1 MMMNPSLKNL
11 CKVIPGTIIQGKW
24 HHNRYTIIK
33 ELGFGANGIVYL
45 ARYNNTQ
52 VALKMS
58 DNGMSITSEVN
69 VLKSFAKV
77 QGSALGPS
85 LLDVDDW
92 ERPGKMVSFYVMEF
106 IKGPDFLTFLQQKGP
121 DWTGVMVLQLLA
133 DLQLLHENG
142 WVFGDL
148 KPDNLI
154 VTGPPARIRC
164 IDVGGT
170 TLQGRSIKEFT
181 EFFDRGYWGLG
192 SRKAEP
198 GYDLFAVGMIMV
210 NTAYPKRF
218 NKISGG
224 IDEIVG
230 KVKQSPELKR
240 YETVILNALTGK
252 YHSAREMREG
262 ILQIHQPDTYS
273 RSGRQQQ
280 KATSGNQGR
289 QQQRTVTGK
298 QGKQQTTANSSMSQ
312 SNAANVTARQT
323 RNSYNK
329 KKRKKS
335 SSLLETVTII
345 IIISVLYFVYIYSQ
359 IT

>member
-11 CKVIPGTIIQGKW
+11 CKVIPGTIIEGKW

-45 ARYNNTQ
+45 ARSNNTQ

-92 ERPGKMVSFYVMEF
+92 ERPGKRVSFYAMEF
-106 IKGPDFLTFLQQKGP
+106 IKGPDFLSFLQQKGP
-121 DWTGVMVLQLLA
+121 DWTGVMILQLLA

-170 TLQGRSIKEFT
+170 TMQGRSIKEFT

-218 NKISGG
+218 TKKSGG
-224 IDEIVG
+224 IGEIMDR
-230 KVKQSPELKR
+230 VKQSRELKN
-240 YETVILNALTGK
+240 YEKVIYNALAGK
-252 YHSAREMREG
+252 YQSAREMRSEL
-262 ILQIHQPDTYS
+262 LQVHQPGSASKKSTVQHKAVPQKQAQQHINPSPS
-273 RSGRQQQ
+273 RA
-280 KATSGNQGR
+280 K
-289 QQQRTVTGK
+289 
-298 QGKQQTTANSSMSQ
+298 SSS
-312 SNAANVTARQT
+312 AGRQT
-323 RNSYNK
+323 RKGYNK
-329 KKRKKS
+329 KKKKS
-335 SSLLETVTII
+335 SALETVTII
-345 IIISVLYFVYIYSQ
+345 LIISLLYFFYIYSQ

>member
-1 MMMNPSLKNL
+1 MMNPSLKNL
-11 CKVIPGTIIQGKW
+11 CKVIPGTIIEGKW

-45 ARYNNTQ
+45 ARYNNKQ

-69 VLKSFAKV
+69 VLKSFSKV

-92 ERPGKMVSFYVMEF
+92 ERPGKKVSFYAMEF
-106 IKGPDFLTFLQQKGP
+106 IKGPDFLAFLQQKGP
-121 DWTGVMVLQLLA
+121 DWTGVMILQLLA

-170 TLQGRSIKEFT
+170 TMQGRSIKEFT

-218 NKISGG
+218 TKKSGG
-224 IDEIVG
+224 ISEIMD
-230 KVKQSPELKR
+230 KVKHSRELMN
-240 YETVILNALTGK
+240 YEKVIYNALTGN
-252 YHSAREMREG
+252 YQSAMEMRSDL
-262 ILQIHQPDTYS
+262 LQVHQPGS
-273 RSGRQQQ
+273 AAKKIAVQQ
-280 KATSGNQGR
+280 KQA
-289 QQQRTVTGK
+289 QQHINPSPSREK
-298 QGKQQTTANSSMSQ
+298 PSS
-312 SNAANVTARQT
+312 AGRQT
-323 RNSYNK
+323 RKGNNK
-329 KKRKKS
+329 KKKKS
-335 SSLLETVTII
+335 SALETATIILIISLL
-345 IIISVLYFVYIYSQ
+345 YFFYIYSQ

>member
-11 CKVIPGTIIQGKW
+11 CKVIPGTIIEGKW

-45 ARYNNTQ
+45 ARYNNKQ

-92 ERPGKMVSFYVMEF
+92 ERPGKRVSFYVMEF
-106 IKGPDFLTFLQQKGP
+106 IKGPDFLAFLQQKGP
-121 DWTGVMVLQLLA
+121 DWTGVMILQLLA

-148 KPDNLI
+148 KPENLI

-170 TLQGRSIKEFT
+170 TMQGRAIKEFT
-181 EFFDRGYWGLG
+181 EFYDRGYWGLG
-192 SRKAEP
+192 SRKADP

-210 NTAYPKRF
+210 NTVYPKRF
-218 NKISGG
+218 TKKSGG
-224 IDEIVG
+224 INEIMD
-230 KVKQSPELKR
+230 KVKQSRELKI
-240 YETVILNALTGK
+240 YEKVIYNALAGN
-252 YHSAREMREG
+252 YHSAREMRTE
-262 ILQIHQPDTYS
+262 LMQVHQPASEPKKST
-273 RSGRQQQ
+273 RQH
-280 KATSGNQGR
+280 KAPPQPKAQSHI
-289 QQQRTVTGK
+289 K
-298 QGKQQTTANSSMSQ
+298 ANPSSVN
-312 SNAANVTARQT
+312 SNPAGRQT
-323 RNSYNK
+323 RMGSSK
-329 KKRKKS
+329 KKNKS
-335 SSLLETVTII
+335 SALETVTII
-345 IIISVLYFVYIYSQ
+345 LVISLLYFFYIYSQ